1 MCMTIDQYF
10 ESFVWEN
17 YIECKSDPGSVRVAF
32 NAAISAA
39 HIADHYWAYWKR
51 HDETRLYQFKRDKS
65 KFLEWIKNET
75 KGASEDI
82 RGIAN
87 AYKHLYTK
95 GNEYS
100 EISSTGAIESI
111 PLRHSNVS
119 EVFQDVDGGSKSN
132 CVVFFTTRAGV
143 KKEFLP
149 VLEDLM
155 KYWRKKINNA

>member
-1 MCMTIDQYF
+1 MTIDQYF
-10 ESFVWEN
+10 DSFVWEN
-17 YIECKSDPGSVRVAF
+17 YIECKGDPGSVRMAF

-39 HIADHYWAYWKR
+39 HLADHYWAYLKR
-51 HDETRLYQFKRDKS
+51 HDETRLYKFKHDVNNFR
-65 KFLEWIKNET
+65 EWLNKET
-75 KGASEDI
+75 NGASEDI

-100 EISSTGAIESI
+100 EISSTGAVESV

-119 EVFQDVDGGSKSN
+119 EVFQDVDGGSETS
-132 CVVFFTTRAGV
+132 CIVFYTTRAGV

-149 VLEDLM
+149 VLEVLVN
-155 KYWRKKINNA
+155 YWRKKIDNE